1 MKFIKLFENFNNEV
15 HYTVN
20 KVGNVYR
27 IYAQTPKMKSNNEQH
42 EDCETLFG
50 KGSFWKDY
58 NTYSDAKSVVD
69 SLSKPNHDE
78 FEDEEV
84 ED

>member
-1 MKFIKLFENFNNEV
+1 
-15 HYTVN
+15 
-20 KVGNVYR
+20 
-27 IYAQTPKMKSNNEQH
+27 MKSNNEQH

-69 SLSKPNHDE
+69 SLYKPNHDE